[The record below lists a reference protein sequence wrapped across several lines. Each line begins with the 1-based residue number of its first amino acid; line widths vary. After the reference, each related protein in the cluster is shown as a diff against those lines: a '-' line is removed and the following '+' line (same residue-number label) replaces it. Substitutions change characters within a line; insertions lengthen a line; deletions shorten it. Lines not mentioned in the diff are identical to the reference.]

1 MVALHHHPKEAIE
14 VTITSRTRSTIAV
27 MAAAA
32 AVALVGLHAAPAD
45 AAVGSMTTGLRVTP
59 VVGQPGYH
67 WVHVYGNVKMSQAEA
82 QHLMNEG
89 HNVVVRLWGDD
100 QFSDDLLMGPYSA
113 VRGANH
119 DGLWFSIA
127 NKVPNTLLNEDWGQ
141 DEIYAGVRLVQ
152 PNTQTLRSAE
162 TNRVVGSF

>member
-1 MVALHHHPKEAIE
+1 MVAHHDHPEEATE
-14 VTITSRTRSTIAV
+14 VTIVSRTRNAIAV

-32 AVALVGLHAAPAD
+32 AVTLVGLQAAPAD
-45 AAVGSMTTGLRVTP
+45 AAVGAMTTGLRVTP

-67 WVHVYGNVKMSQAEA
+67 WVQVYGNVKMSQAEA
-82 QHLMNEG
+82 QHLINEG
-89 HNVVVRLWGDD
+89 HNVVVRLWGED

-113 VRGANH
+113 VRGAH
-119 DGLWFSIA
+119 YDGLWFSIA
-127 NKVPNTLLNEDWGQ
+127 HKVPNSLLNEDWGR